1 MPKKAIASVH
11 YPISKRDSSHRA
23 GWARI
28 WADILD
34 ADILHC
40 SESYENY
47 DTVFLYHGMEFNGS
61 LNLFGGAKDVTH
73 FKNFLNADTQFISLD
88 VDMPDFGS
96 IGKQRLTS
104 CSEDWKQFP
113 WDELSDKCNK
123 ITPMKMSMLTS
134 EKLIIGDSHANAM
147 YVKDSIVN
155 RNDGQTLYGALKKGL
170 KSFIIGHGVKD
181 LTFYFGNIDIRH
193 HLCNYESDN
202 LSTLL
207 LEYERQLLDISA
219 NYSISIVAPMYIENE
234 SRKIPKTG
242 WHNKKPFTGDWDSRD
257 IMRAAMTGHLSDM
270 CIRNKWDFI
279 KHPDFIKN
287 SLGELSEDFMEKPQS
302 VHISPKYYRRWL

>member
-170 KSFIIGHGVKD
+170 KS
-181 LTFYFGNIDIRH
+181 
-193 HLCNYESDN
+193 
-202 LSTLL
+202 
-207 LEYERQLLDISA
+207 LEI
-219 NYSISIVAPMYIENE
+219 
-234 SRKIPKTG
+234 
-242 WHNKKPFTGDWDSRD
+242 
-257 IMRAAMTGHLSDM
+257 
-270 CIRNKWDFI
+270 
-279 KHPDFIKN
+279 
-287 SLGELSEDFMEKPQS
+287 
-302 VHISPKYYRRWL
+302 